1 MIDHNKTFGA
11 VCDCLGCEN
20 NSPAW
25 PDKFG
30 AAVKKWLEDSHIP
43 KIRTLSLFSGAGGL
57 DIGFSDVGFNIIGAV
72 EIEAK
77 FCDTLALNT
86 GAGRRFDHSRVRCM
100 DVRALSGGEFGA
112 IDFIIGGPPCQTF
125 SAAGRRANGV
135 AGTTDARGRLFREY
149 IRLLKELSPRGFLF
163 ENVYGIVGAQN
174 GAAWKEILD
183 EFSAAGYQLFYRIVD
198 AADYGV
204 PQHRERLLIIG
215 LQEGAF
221 LFPRPTH
228 GPDSLDKE
236 PFYCAER
243 AIKGVV
249 SQEPDELNRLSGRY
263 AGLLNDIP
271 PGLNYSFYTEEM
283 GHPNP
288 IFAWRS
294 KFSDFLYKAD
304 PNMPVRTIKAS
315 GGAYTG
321 PLHWE
326 NRFFNCEEYKR
337 LQTFPDDYRISG
349 SKQTAVKQIGNSV
362 PPQLARMM
370 AIAIR
375 MEVFGTKFPFELS
388 LLQEGEELTF
398 RKRKRELTKIYKKK
412 AEMAIKA
419 LKSEPGALPGRRGYG
434 CRIDS
439 KFCFEEVRIADAQF
453 TVDVDW
459 AEELRIEVTDVKKVR
474 EQAVVSATVV
484 PGDGCWVLGVKRV
497 VLTVRADVLPGLTVA
512 WKAFERELADNSI
525 KADLVQLNGYYQYP
539 PKMLVTADVAD
550 EVRYAGVL
558 RSVMGRR
565 EVPEIKTTCALAEEW
580 GVLEMEVMEAAEYL
594 RELGYEIRNHG
605 TNPQIP
611 EDHWLVPYAFPTL
624 TPLSVQLRKK
634 LR

>member
-204 PQHRERLLIIG
+204 PQHRERLLIVG
-215 LQEGAF
+215 MQEGAF

-243 AIKGVV
+243 AIEGVV
-249 SQEPDELNRLSGRY
+249 SQEPDELNRLSGR
-263 AGLLNDIP
+263 
-271 PGLNYSFYTEEM
+271 
-283 GHPNP
+283 
-288 IFAWRS
+288 
-294 KFSDFLYKAD
+294 
-304 PNMPVRTIKAS
+304 
-315 GGAYTG
+315 
-321 PLHWE
+321 
-326 NRFFNCEEYKR
+326 
-337 LQTFPDDYRISG
+337 
-349 SKQTAVKQIGNSV
+349 
-362 PPQLARMM
+362 
-370 AIAIR
+370 
-375 MEVFGTKFPFELS
+375 
-388 LLQEGEELTF
+388 
-398 RKRKRELTKIYKKK
+398 
-412 AEMAIKA
+412 
-419 LKSEPGALPGRRGYG
+419 
-434 CRIDS
+434 
-439 KFCFEEVRIADAQF
+439 
-453 TVDVDW
+453 
-459 AEELRIEVTDVKKVR
+459 
-474 EQAVVSATVV
+474 
-484 PGDGCWVLGVKRV
+484 
-497 VLTVRADVLPGLTVA
+497 
-512 WKAFERELADNSI
+512 
-525 KADLVQLNGYYQYP
+525 
-539 PKMLVTADVAD
+539 
-550 EVRYAGVL
+550 
-558 RSVMGRR
+558 
-565 EVPEIKTTCALAEEW
+565 
-580 GVLEMEVMEAAEYL
+580 
-594 RELGYEIRNHG
+594 
-605 TNPQIP
+605 
-611 EDHWLVPYAFPTL
+611 
-624 TPLSVQLRKK
+624 
-634 LR
+634 